1 MLPKIILIGAERA
14 REVWVTKID
23 TIEEEGN
30 AAEKILQIAKDKEI
44 DTIVVG
50 NKGFEYCR
58 GIIGGKCV
66 T

>member
-30 AAEKILQIAKDKEI
+30 AAEKILQLA
-44 DTIVVG
+44 TL
-50 NKGFEYCR
+50 
-58 GIIGGKCV
+58 
-66 T
+66 